1 IASPALP
8 QQAQAPASRAEIQL
22 SFAPVV
28 KRAAPA
34 VVNIYARRMAP
45 RRASPFMGDPFFE
58 RFFQGLMPRGRNVQ
72 NSLGSGVILRP
83 DGLVVSNHHVVGGA
97 EEIRVVLADRREF
110 DAEILLSDPES
121 DLAVLRLSEAEG
133 LPHLDLRGSSDL
145 EVGDL
150 VLAIGNP
157 FGVGQT
163 VTSGIVSAVARSRAG
178 PGGGAGYFIQTD
190 AAINPGNSG
199 GALVDM
205 QGRLIGVN
213 TAILTRSGGSNGI
226 GFAVPADLVAQ
237 VVAQAEAGR
246 STLARPWAGIAG
258 QPVDGALAEAM
269 GLDAPMGLV
278 ISETHPAS
286 PFVAAGL
293 QRGDVLLRLGGEPVT
308 ASAELEFRLAALGIG
323 EAVEVDF
330 LRGGL
335 PETVE
340 VGLIAPPEDPPRDE
354 RELGEDTPFPGMRIG
369 NLNPAL
375 AEELGAPLSAT
386 GVVVLD
392 PGLASRVGF
401 RRGDVLLS
409 LNGDA
414 APNVRAFEALAAA
427 GPRAVSVEIL
437 RGGRRGALRFR
448 L

>member
-1 IASPALP
+1 M
-8 QQAQAPASRAEIQL
+8 
-22 SFAPVV
+22 
-28 KRAAPA
+28 
-34 VVNIYARRMAP
+34 NIYARRMAP
-45 RRASPFMGDPFFE
+45 RCASPFQGDPFFE
-58 RFFQGLMPRGRNVQ
+58 RFFQGLMSRGRSAQ
-72 NSLGSGVILRP
+72 NSLGSGVVLSA
-83 DGLVVSNHHVVGGA
+83 DGVVVSNHHVVGGA

-110 DAEILLSDPES
+110 AADVLLSDAES
-121 DLAVLRLSEAEG
+121 DLAVLRLQGATD
-133 LPHLDLRGSSDL
+133 LPHLELRGSAGL

-163 VTSGIVSAVARSRAG
+163 VTSGIVSALARSRAG

-199 GALVDM
+199 GALVDL

-237 VVAQAEAGR
+237 LVAQAEAGR

-258 QPVDGALAEAM
+258 QPIDSALAEAI
-269 GLDAPMGLV
+269 GLERSIGLV
-278 ISETHPAS
+278 IAETHPAS
-286 PFVAAGL
+286 PFVAAGMR
-293 QRGDVLLRLGGEPVT
+293 RGDVLLRLGGEPVT
-308 ASAELEFRLAALGIG
+308 AAAELEFRLAAMGIG
-323 EAVEVDF
+323 AAADVDY
-330 LRGGL
+330 LRDGAAL
-335 PETVE
+335 SATVQM
-340 VGLIAPPEDPPRDE
+340 IAPPEDPPRDT
-354 RELGEDTPFPGMRIG
+354 RALGPDTPFPGMRIA

-375 AEELGAPLSAT
+375 ADELGAPLSAS
-386 GVVVLD
+386 GVAVVD

-401 RRGDVLLS
+401 RRGDVLPS

-414 APNVRAFEALAAA
+414 APNARAFEALAEAR
-427 GPRAVSVEIL
+427 PRAVAVEIL
-437 RGGRRGALRFR
+437 RDGRRGALRFR